1 MFTFLQ
7 STTKHSTKKVKS
19 NKKCEL
25 NLTGLVFIGNNRSF
39 QLFSEIAVISNGLTG
54 KLMN

>member
-7 STTKHSTKKVKS
+7 STTKHSARKVKS

-25 NLTGLVFIGNNRSF
+25 NLKGLVFIGNIRSF
-39 QLFSEIAVISNGLTG
+39 QIFSKITG
-54 KLMN
+54 YYQ